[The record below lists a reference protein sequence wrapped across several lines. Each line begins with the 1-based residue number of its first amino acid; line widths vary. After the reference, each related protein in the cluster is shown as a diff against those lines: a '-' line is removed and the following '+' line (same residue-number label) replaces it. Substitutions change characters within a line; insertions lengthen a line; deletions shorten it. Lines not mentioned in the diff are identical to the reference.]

1 MIALIM
7 AGGIGSRFWP
17 LSRKSNPKQFLK
29 IFGEKSMIRMTA
41 ERLLPLIEWDDI
53 HVVTSADQVKLVKE
67 HLPEMPHDN
76 IIVEPFGRNTAPCI
90 ALSALQLG
98 RRYAGNEIMVVL
110 PADHYIRDNRAFL
123 VSLELAKKAALAE
136 NLVTF
141 GIEPDY
147 PATGYGY
154 IEKGEAYGNGM
165 FHVKQFKEKP
175 DRETAEA
182 FLESGNYLWN
192 SGMFC
197 WRIDT
202 IRKQFQTLLP
212 RIESLLMEI
221 HNHRKDSNFDIAG
234 TYLKMPK
241 IPIDIGIMEQ
251 AEKRI
256 VIPVSY
262 GWSDVG
268 SWRALYDLSNKNDF
282 GNAFEGDT
290 IGLDIRNC
298 FIRSK
303 RLVAAIDISDLVI
316 VETDDAILVSK
327 MDSCERVKEIQEEL
341 ERRVASKYPQ

>member
-17 LSRKSNPKQFLK
+17 LSRKTNPKQYLN
-29 IFGEKSMIRMTA
+29 ILGEKSMIRLTA
-41 ERLLPLIEWDDI
+41 ERLLPLIDWDDI
-53 HVVTSADQVKLVKE
+53 HVVTSEDQVQLVKQ
-67 HLPEMPHDN
+67 HLPELPHSN

-90 ALSALQLG
+90 ALSAFELG
-98 RRYAGNEIMVVL
+98 RKYQGNEVMIVL
-110 PADHYIRDNRAFL
+110 PADHDIKDRDRFL
-123 VSLELAKKAALAE
+123 QSLRDAQKIADQG

-154 IEKGEAYGNGM
+154 IEKGDAHETGV

-175 DRETAEA
+175 DRETAEE

-202 IRKQFQTLLP
+202 IRKQFRILLP
-212 RIESLLMEI
+212 RIESLLQEI
-221 HNHRKDSNFDIAG
+221 QEKRKNGCFDISD
-234 TYLKMPK
+234 TYRKMPK

-251 AEKRI
+251 AEKRF

-268 SWRALYDLSNKNDF
+268 GWRALYEMSEKDSRENVTR
-282 GNAFEGDT
+282 GDVVS
-290 IGLDIRNC
+290 LDTEKC
-298 FIRSK
+298 YIRSK
-303 RLVAAIDISDLVI
+303 RLVATIDVSDLVI
-316 VETDDAILVSK
+316 VETDDAILISK
-327 MDSCERVKEIQEEL
+327 MDSSERVKEIQEEI